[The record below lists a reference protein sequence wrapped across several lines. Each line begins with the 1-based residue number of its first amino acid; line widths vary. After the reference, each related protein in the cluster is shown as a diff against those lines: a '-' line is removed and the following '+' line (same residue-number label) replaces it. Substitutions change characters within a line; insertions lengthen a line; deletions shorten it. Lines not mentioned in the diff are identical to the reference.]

1 MESEAN
7 IQPVHHR
14 YQRSLHDYLGIVLK
28 RHWAFLAVFIAIV
41 AMCAIYSFT
50 ATPFYKATVQLLI
63 ERQAPRLLEHEPGSA
78 EYAINEEFYQTQ
90 YQLLEGRAL
99 AKKVVDQ
106 LQLKNNPVYAAIFKD
121 LPANADEALKQRTE
135 ESLVGV
141 IVREVEVTPIR
152 QSSLVDDSFFAPV
165 PKLPA
170 RVVNTLAQCFIQQS
184 LDLKFA
190 ASQEGADWLQQKMT
204 EARKKLED
212 SEAKLNE
219 YKKEQN
225 IVTTEDKETL
235 TAQNLEQLNKDL
247 LTAQTARMEAETRF
261 QEVSQGRPIPQVLN
275 NPLIQTLKGQE
286 ARLIAEQSELS
297 QKFGESHPR
306 MIQINNELAATR
318 GKIGAEMSQ
327 IVQAIKNEYQMAK
340 AQEENL
346 KAALDAQKQSTQ
358 DMSDR
363 SIRYR
368 VLLRDVETNRALY
381 ENVLK
386 SFKTVTTNEN
396 MPASNIHIVYPATV
410 PEAPFYPRKNRIML
424 IASFLGVVCGIALAL
439 GLEHLD
445 TTLKTPEE
453 VEGWLEIPNLAMI
466 PHLEVSAGNPV
477 QESPELIVH
486 HGSQP
491 QASEAYLGL
500 RTSIL
505 FSTPDQAPRILL
517 VTSSMPLEG
526 KSTTAA
532 NLATALAKAEPSVLL
547 VDCDL
552 RRPSLHTLFQVPLEP
567 GLSNFLVGDVNEL
580 PLVETLVPN
589 LRVVPAGKV
598 PPNPSELLQSARM
611 QKFFALA
618 LENFGRVVVDS
629 PPLLSVTDAAI
640 LATMVEGVLLVVK
653 AEGAPRK
660 AVIQARNILA
670 EVKAPL
676 LGVVLNNIPLN
687 RRGYGYYY
695 SQLYRYHSY
704 YAADSD
710 NDKQPGP
717 GRQRHQTKSGAL
729 AWVKDR
735 LHNFRQKS

>member
-1 MESEAN
+1 IPPM
-7 IQPVHHR
+7 HR
-14 YQRSLHDYLGIVLK
+14 YQRSLHDYLGILL
-28 RHWAFLAVFIAIV
+28 RRRWAFLAVFIGIV
-41 AMCAIYSFT
+41 ATSAIYSFT

-63 ERQAPRLLEHEPGSA
+63 ERQAPRLLEQEPGRS
-78 EYAINEEFYQTQ
+78 EYSYNEEFYQTQ
-90 YQLLEGRAL
+90 YKLLESRAL
-99 AKKVVDQ
+99 AKKVVDK
-106 LQLKNNPVYAAIFKD
+106 LQLKNNPVYAGIFQK
-121 LPANADEALKQRTE
+121 LPANADEALKQGAE
-135 ESLVGV
+135 ESLVGA
-141 IVREVEVTPIR
+141 IAGGIKVTPIKD
-152 QSSLVDDSFFAPV
+152 SSLVDVSFSDPDPKFA
-165 PKLPA
+165 A
-170 RVVNTLAQCFIQQS
+170 QVVNTFAHCFIQQS

-190 ASQEGADWLQQKMT
+190 ASQEGADWLQQKLT

-235 TAQNLEQLNKDL
+235 TAQNLGQLSKDM
-247 LTAQTARMEAETRF
+247 LTAQTQRMEAETRF

-275 NPLIQTLKGQE
+275 NPLIQTLKAQE
-286 ARLIAEQSELS
+286 AKLIAEQSELS
-297 QKFGESHPR
+297 RKFGESHPR

-346 KAALDAQKQSTQ
+346 KAALNAQKQDTQ

-363 SIRYR
+363 SIKYR

-381 ENVLK
+381 ENVMK
-386 SFKTVTTNEN
+386 SLKTVTTTEN
-396 MPASNIHIVYPATV
+396 MPATNIRIVYPATV
-410 PEAPFYPRKNRIML
+410 PEAPDFPRKTRNML
-424 IASFLGVVCGIALAL
+424 IALAL
-439 GLEHLD
+439 GVVGGIGLALGLENLD

-466 PHLEVSAGNPV
+466 PHLGVSASNPV

-491 QASEAYLGL
+491 QASESYLGL

-505 FSTPDQAPRILL
+505 FSTPDHPPRILL

-526 KSTTAA
+526 KTMTAA
-532 NLATALAKAEPSVLL
+532 NLATALAKAEPPVLL

-580 PLVETLVPN
+580 PLVETLVPD
-589 LRVVPAGKV
+589 LLVMPAGKI
-598 PPNPSELLQSARM
+598 PPNPSELLHSDRM
-611 QKFFALA
+611 QKLFALA
-618 LENFGRVVVDS
+618 LEKFGRVVVDS
-629 PPLLSVTDAAI
+629 PPLMSVTDSAI

-660 AVIQARNILA
+660 AVIQARNVLA

-676 LGVVLNNIPLN
+676 LGAVLNNIPM
-687 RRGYGYYY
+687 GGKYGYYY
-695 SQLYRYHSY
+695 SQYYRYHSY
-704 YAADSD
+704 YASDSG
-710 NDKQPGP
+710 NGKPP
-717 GRQRHQTKSGAL
+717 TPRRRRHQPKTGPL
-729 AWVKDR
+729 GWVKDR
-735 LHNFRQKS
+735 VNTFRQKI

>member
-1 MESEAN
+1 MESETH
-7 IQPVHHR
+7 IPPMHR
-14 YQRSLHDYLGIVLK
+14 YQRSLHEYLGILLK
-28 RHWAFLAVFIAIV
+28 RRWAFLAVFIGIV
-41 AMCAIYSFT
+41 ALCAIYSFT
-50 ATPFYKATVQLLI
+50 ATPYYKATVQLLI
-63 ERQAPRLLEHEPGSA
+63 ERQAPRLLAQEPGAA
-78 EYAINEEFYQTQ
+78 EYAVNEEFYQTQ
-90 YQLLEGRAL
+90 YKLLESRAL
-99 AKKVVDQ
+99 AKNVIDK
-106 LQLKNNPVYAAIFKD
+106 LQLKNNPVYAAIFQG
-121 LPANADEALKQRTE
+121 LPANADEALKQQAE

-152 QSSLVDDSFFAPV
+152 QSSLVDVSFFAPD
-165 PKLPA
+165 PKLA
-170 RVVNTLAQCFIQQS
+170 AQVVNTIAQCFIQQS

-247 LTAQTARMEAETRF
+247 LTAQTQRMEAETRF

-286 ARLIAEQSELS
+286 AKLIADQSELS
-297 QKFGESHPR
+297 RKFGASHPR

-327 IVQAIKNEYQMAK
+327 IIQAIKNEYQMAK
-340 AQEENL
+340 NQEENL
-346 KAALDAQKQSTQ
+346 KAALNAQKQSSQ
-358 DMSDR
+358 NMSDR
-363 SIRYR
+363 SIQYR

-386 SFKTVTTNEN
+386 GFKTVTTNEN
-396 MPASNIHIVYPATV
+396 MPASNIRIVYPATV
-410 PEAPFYPRKNRIML
+410 PEAPFYPRKIRNIL
-424 IASFLGVVCGIALAL
+424 IASVLGVVCGIALAL

-466 PHLEVSAGNPV
+466 PHLEASAGNPV
-477 QESPELIVH
+477 QEFQELIVH
-486 HGSQP
+486 HGSHP

-526 KSTTAA
+526 KSMTAV

-589 LRVVPAGKV
+589 LLVMPAGKI

-618 LENFGRVVVDS
+618 LEKFGRVVVDS

-640 LATMVEGVLLVVK
+640 LATMVEGVLLVIK

-676 LGVVLNNIPLN
+676 LGAVLNNIPVH
-687 RRGYGYYY
+687 RKGYGYYY
-695 SQLYRYHSY
+695 GQYYRYHSY

-710 NDKQPGP
+710 IDQQPGP
-717 GRQRHQTKSGAL
+717 RRRHHQTKSGAL
-729 AWVKDR
+729 GWVKDR
-735 LHNFRQKS
+735 LNKFRQNI